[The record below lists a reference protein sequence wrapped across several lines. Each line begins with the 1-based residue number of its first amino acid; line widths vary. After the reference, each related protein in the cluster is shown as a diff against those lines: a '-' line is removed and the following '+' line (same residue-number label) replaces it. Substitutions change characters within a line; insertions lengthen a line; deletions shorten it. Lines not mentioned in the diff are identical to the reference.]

1 MQKKYSL
8 AVRSAKKRGRAFVSG
23 IFSQNPVLI
32 GGAGLYMVLS
42 GSTSLTSS
50 WFLFVLVVALTVPV
64 CVLCWLAGRKIAV
77 WLRLP
82 FAFLLTAALY
92 LPLYA
97 HMRQLYP
104 QSMQELGL
112 CGVLV
117 AADSL
122 ILMRAF
128 APEKRPLSMVLIEAL
143 GGAVGFAVVLF
154 AVSGIWNILE
164 GVEKA
169 TAGAF
174 RHARIAV
181 GLIIVAL
188 LAALRQYGTNRHKRK
203 KRREILR

>member
-1 MQKKYSL
+1 MCTVLVGRQKN
-8 AVRSAKKRGRAFVSG
+8 RSMASASFCFPSYSG
-23 IFSQNPVLI
+23 IIPS
-32 GGAGLYMVLS
+32 
-42 GSTSLTSS
+42 SL
-50 WFLFVLVVALTVPV
+50 
-64 CVLCWLAGRKIAV
+64 C
-77 WLRLP
+77 
-82 FAFLLTAALY
+82 
-92 LPLYA
+92 

-188 LAALRQYGTNRHKRK
+188 LAALWQYGTNCRKRK